1 MVRGWDSNMSWGIWM
16 LYSGIGPALLVIFVI
31 GLLIFLWG
39 LLTLSAFDIIA
50 GVITMMVPASILMLS
65 RVLLVD
71 PEDRFLKGHAGTRE
85 YHVNTHTNPYPAPSI
100 RAPTR
105 PEPGTCANCG
115 GKLFLGRENC
125 PHCGTV
131 VHGPS

>member
-1 MVRGWDSNMSWGIWM
+1 MVKGWDSNVSWGIWM

-39 LLTLSAFDIIA
+39 LLTLSVFDILA
-50 GVITMMVPASILMLS
+50 GVITMIVPASLLMLS

-71 PEDRFLKGHAGTRE
+71 PEDRFLKRLAGTQE
-85 YHVNTHTNPYPAPSI
+85 YHVNTYTNPYQPPPP
-100 RAPTR
+100 RPPMR
-105 PEPGTCANCG
+105 PEPATCAGCG

-125 PHCGTV
+125 PHCGAPV
-131 VHGPS
+131 DP